1 MHLTYFMSNE
11 LIDQDLVDYMD
22 NAFLTLPHF
31 TDVLAQDPN
40 VKSVLRAFKKY
51 KDIYILGIGG
61 SSLGG
66 QALYALKGKN
76 ACRLHFLDNIDPA
89 SFENLWE
96 TFSFEESGVLVVSKS
111 GNTAETC
118 MQLAF
123 FKTRFEAALG
133 DAWVHHFR
141 ILTENKQSALKEFA
155 DHFNIQTLTHHHG
168 IGGRYCVFTNVG
180 ASIAYLCDVDFK
192 AFQEGAA
199 SILKMDRPTLL
210 QGAMQIAA
218 HYKNEKINQSVI
230 FAYADC
236 LEIFTQ
242 WYAQLW
248 GESLGKKTATKPVGI
263 TPICALGTV
272 DQHSQLQL
280 YVDGPKDKY
289 ITIIGSAQLI
299 STERVPDL
307 GLAHPA
313 WQALYGKRMDQ
324 LFHAMQFGTT
334 DALKDS
340 GCPVRQI
347 MLPCIDV
354 FSLGQLM
361 MFYVVETIATA
372 YLLGV
377 DPFDQPGVEQSKKN
391 AMMYLGKFS

>member
-1 MHLTYFMSNE
+1 MHLTYFSPHGA
-11 LIDQDLVDYMD
+11 IDQDLVDYMD

-31 TDVLAQDPN
+31 TDVLAQDPYIE
-40 VKSVLRAFKKY
+40 SVLHAFKKY

-66 QALYALKGKN
+66 QALYALKGEK
-76 ACRLHFLDNIDPA
+76 ACRLHFLDNIDPK
-89 SFENLWE
+89 SYQDLWSD
-96 TFSFEESGVLVVSKS
+96 FSFEESGVLVISKS

-118 MQLAF
+118 MQLAL
-123 FKTRFEAALG
+123 FKARFEDAIGGTWG
-133 DAWVHHFR
+133 DHFR
-141 ILTENKQSALKEFA
+141 ILTENKPSALKEFA
-155 DHFNIQTLTHHHG
+155 DLFNIQTLTHHDG
-168 IGGRYCVFTNVG
+168 VGGRYCVFTNVG
-180 ASIAYLCDVDFK
+180 ASIAYLCGVDFK

-199 SILKMDRPTLL
+199 SILKMDRSTLL

-218 HYKNEKINQSVI
+218 HYKNEKINQSVV

-248 GESLGKKTATKPVGI
+248 GESLGKKTAEKPVGI

-289 ITIIGSAQLI
+289 ITIIGADQLI
-299 STERVPDL
+299 PMERVPDL

-324 LFHAMQFGTT
+324 LFKAMQFGTT

-340 GCPVRQI
+340 GAPVRQI
-347 MLPCIDV
+347 MLPCIDA

-391 AMMYLGKFS
+391 AMIYLGKFS

>member
-1 MHLTYFMSNE
+1 MHLTYFSPDGA
-11 LIDQDLVDYMD
+11 IDQNLVDYMN
-22 NAFLTLPHF
+22 NAFHALPHF
-31 TDVLAQDPN
+31 ADVLLTDPDID
-40 VKSVLRAFKKY
+40 SVLKSFKSY

-66 QALYALKGKN
+66 QALYAFKGAN
-76 ACRLHFLDNIDPA
+76 ACRLHFLDNIDPK
-89 SFENLWE
+89 SYQDLWAD
-96 TFSFEESGVLVVSKS
+96 FSFEESGVLVISKS

-118 MQLAF
+118 MQLAL
-123 FKTRFEAALG
+123 FKARFENAIGATWG
-133 DAWVHHFR
+133 NHFR
-141 ILTENKQSALKEFA
+141 ILTENKPSALKEFA
-155 DHFNIQTLTHHHG
+155 EFFNIQTLTHHHG
-168 IGGRYCVFTNVG
+168 IGGRYCIFTNVG
-180 ASIAYLCDVDFK
+180 ASIAFLCDVDFG
-192 AFQEGAA
+192 AFQAGAA
-199 SILKMDRPTLL
+199 SVLKMDHKTLL
-210 QGAMQIAA
+210 KGATQIATL
-218 HYKNEKINQSVI
+218 YKDEKINQSVL

-248 GESLGKKTATKPVGI
+248 GESLGKKTATKAVGI

-289 ITIIGSAQLI
+289 ITIIGADQLTK
-299 STERVPDL
+299 TEPVSCL
-307 GLAHPA
+307 GFTHPA
-313 WQALYGKRMDQ
+313 WQALDGKRMDQ
-324 LFHAMQFGTT
+324 LFKAMQFGTT

-340 GCPVRQI
+340 GAPVRQI
-347 MLPCIDV
+347 MLSNIDA

-391 AMMYLGKFS
+391 AMIYLGKFS

>member
-1 MHLTYFMSNE
+1 MHFSYSDPIP
-11 LIDQDLVDYMD
+11 LIDQHLLDYI
-22 NAFLTLPHF
+22 NHAFQTLPHF
-31 TDVLAQDPN
+31 TDVLLQDPYLE
-40 VKSVLRAFKKY
+40 SVLGDFKKY
-51 KDIYILGIGG
+51 DDIYILGIGG

-66 QALYALKGKN
+66 QALNALKGKN
-76 ACRLHFLDNIDPA
+76 ACHLHFLDNIDPQ
-89 SFENLWE
+89 SFDALWGKISYENA
-96 TFSFEESGVLVVSKS
+96 GVLAISKS

-118 MQLAF
+118 MQLGL
-123 FKTRFEAALG
+123 FKKQFEKKLG
-133 DAWVHHFR
+133 RNWVNHFR

-155 DHFNIQTLTHHHG
+155 DFFNVQTLTHHHG
-168 IGGRYCVFTNVG
+168 IGGRYCIFTNVG
-180 ASIAYLCDVDFK
+180 AAVAYLCDVDFN
-192 AFQEGAA
+192 AFQRGA
-199 SILKMDRPTLL
+199 SSVLKMDRQTLL
-210 QGAMQIAA
+210 QGATHIAA
-218 HYKNEKINQSVI
+218 LYKDEKINQSVV

-248 GESLGKKTATKPVGI
+248 GESLGKKTSTKPVGI

-289 ITIIGSAQLI
+289 ITIIGADELTI
-299 STERVPDL
+299 TEPVPDL
-307 GLAHPA
+307 GLSHPA
-313 WQALYGKRMDQ
+313 WQALKGKRMDQ
-324 LFHAMQFGTT
+324 LFKAMRLGTT
-334 DALKDS
+334 DALTDS

-347 MLPCIDV
+347 ILPKIDAY
-354 FSLGQLM
+354 SLGQLM

-391 AMMYLGKFS
+391 AMTYLGNF